1 MITVLMAAWQGKKY
15 LEQQLDSILAQTVP
29 VRIWV
34 SDDGS
39 DDGTRELLEQYCEW
53 YPKQVFL
60 YSRENSG
67 ENGAAGNFFWLLSL
81 AAKEGKSDYVML
93 SDQDDV
99 WFHHKVKTLLRR
111 MKQLEK
117 GLGEACPILV
127 HSDME
132 VTDSQL
138 NVLDPSFFHY
148 SHINPTRSTFGEIL
162 VENPVTGGALM
173 MNRALLKLLEKEPA
187 ACFMHDWW
195 IALAASCFGVIDFVP
210 ESLSQYR
217 QHGANVLGA
226 RASGSLK
233 DCRERIN
240 RQKEVEENYRKMIEQ
255 ARAFGKMFWQKLDG
269 RQRMILRAYLAL
281 PYQSVAGRCQNIV
294 RNRFFKSSRVQTA
307 AMCVTMPHAGEKR
320 TEKK

>member
-1 MITVLMAAWQGKKY
+1 
-15 LEQQLDSILAQTVP
+15 
-29 VRIWV
+29 
-34 SDDGS
+34 
-39 DDGTRELLEQYCEW
+39 
-53 YPKQVFL
+53 
-60 YSRENSG
+60 
-67 ENGAAGNFFWLLSL
+67 
-81 AAKEGKSDYVML
+81 
-93 SDQDDV
+93 
-99 WFHHKVKTLLRR
+99 
-111 MKQLEK
+111 
-117 GLGEACPILV
+117 
-127 HSDME
+127 
-132 VTDSQL
+132 
-138 NVLDPSFFHY
+138 
-148 SHINPTRSTFGEIL
+148 
-162 VENPVTGGALM
+162 M
-173 MNRALLKLLEKEPA
+173 MNRALLKFLEKEPA

-195 IALAASCFGVIDFVP
+195 IALTASCFGVIDFVP